1 MDVEMYALTFYV
13 PEAHLDEVTQAVFSA
28 GAGRIGAYAGC
39 CWYTKGKGIFTARFG
54 AQPHIGKVGELVVVD
69 ECRVELF
76 SPPEGLESVI
86 AALKLAHPYERPVY
100 QVTQPVVG
108 P

>member
-1 MDVEMYALTFYV
+1 MYALIFYV
-13 PEAHLDEVTQAVFSA
+13 PEAHLEEVTQAVFSA
-28 GAGRIGAYAGC
+28 GAGCIGSYTDC
-39 CWYTKGKGIFTARFG
+39 CWYTKGNGMFTAQSD
-54 AQPHIGKVGELVVVD
+54 AQPYIGKAGEPAVVE

-76 SPPEGLESVI
+76 FPPEAIEGVI

-100 QVTQPVVG
+100 QVIQSVVG